1 MRNRLYTLPLVVL
14 MTLFV
19 GCGDFVAEN
28 PLQDVPNRL
37 DAPIVEEINNN
48 KPTLLGSC
56 EQDDTI
62 TILIDTQSLANT
74 TTCSNG
80 GYRIIIGSALENG
93 AHNLT
98 AIATRSGVSSTVSA
112 ITPIFITDTTEDNG
126 SSGTPVDGTL
136 TLSGKVTYDRVKVNK
151 NYVGLDYDN
160 TVKESAKQ
168 VVVTAIG
175 SHGQTLASTTTDDN
189 GAYRFTNIPKETV
202 VKIRVDAKMQKLG
215 QGGWDVQV
223 HDNTRGD
230 VLYVIEGEFSSTRS
244 QDSVRN
250 LNASSGW
257 SLNSGSYTQERQS
270 APFAILGSIYQAM
283 QKVKSADSG
292 ATFPALVA
300 HWSKSNIASGNGS
313 EEELSDGLIMTSHF
327 DGENNLYILGD
338 ANGDTDEYDDHIVIH
353 EWGHY
358 FEAKFSRAD
367 SRGGPHGEGERLDIR
382 LAFGEGWGNAWSAI
396 ATDNSI
402 YYDSSGWKQGSGW
415 SMDIEAERH
424 NTPGWY
430 SEASIQR
437 ILYDLYDSNDDGDDR
452 LSLGFKPLYDVL
464 VGKQK
469 TTPAFTSIFSF
480 ITELKADKSQDTDAI
495 DDILMSE
502 DISTIDN
509 IYGSNHHNLYSDMD
523 IENIGTLCTT
533 REYGISNKLN
543 THKYMRFT
551 VNQSGNYKVQV
562 RQNNGAGSDP
572 DFALYKTSPFT
583 TIGEAEEV
591 MKGIEQQEYELSSGD
606 YLLDVSDYND
616 LSLACF
622 DISINLN

>member
-1 MRNRLYTLPLVVL
+1 

-19 GCGDFVAEN
+19 GCGDFVEETST
-28 PLQDVPNRL
+28 QDTPNRL
-37 DAPIVEEINNN
+37 DAPTVEEINNN
-48 KPTLLGSC
+48 NPTLVGSC
-56 EQDDTI
+56 ELKDTI
-62 TILIDTQSLANT
+62 TILIDTKSLANT
-74 TTCSNG
+74 TTCNNSS
-80 GYRIIIGSALENG
+80 YRITVGSTLENG
-93 AHNLT
+93 AHDIT
-98 AIATRSGVSSTVSA
+98 AIATRNGVDSIVSA
-112 ITPIFITDTTEDNG
+112 ITPVFITDTTGGIGASEI
-126 SSGTPVDGTL
+126 DGTV
-136 TLSGKVTYDRVKVNK
+136 TLSGKITYDRVRMNK
-151 NYVGLDYDN
+151 NSVGLDYDN
-160 TVKESAKQ
+160 TIKEPAKQ
-168 VVVTAIG
+168 VVVSLIG
-175 SHGQTLASTTTDDN
+175 SLGQTLALTTTDDS
-189 GAYRFTNIPKETV
+189 GAYRFTSIPQETM
-202 VKIRVDAKMQKLG
+202 VKIRVDAKMQKIG

-230 VLYVIEGEFSSTRS
+230 VLYVMEGVFSSTRS
-244 QDSVRN
+244 SNSTRN

-257 SLNSGSYTQERQS
+257 SLGDGAYTQERTA

-283 QKVKSADSG
+283 QKVNSADSG
-292 ATFPALVA
+292 ATFPALVV
-300 HWSKSNIASGNGS
+300 HWSKSNTASGNGT
-313 EEELSDGLIMTSHF
+313 EAELRDGLIITSHF

-338 ANGDTDEYDDHIVIH
+338 ANSDTDEYDDHIIIH

-358 FEAKFSRAD
+358 FEAKFSRVD
-367 SRGGPHGEGERLDIR
+367 SRGGAHGEGERLDIR

-396 ATDNSI
+396 ATDDSI

-415 SMDIEAERH
+415 SMDIEHERH

-464 VGKQK
+464 TGGQK

-480 ITELKADKSQDTDAI
+480 VTELKAHTPQNTDLI
-495 DDILMSE
+495 DDILRSE

-509 IYGSNHHNLYSDMD
+509 SYGSTHHNLYSDMD
-523 IENIGTLCTT
+523 IGDIGTLCTS
-533 REYGISNKLN
+533 REYGIRNKLN
-543 THKYMRFT
+543 THKYMRFS
-551 VNQSGNYKVQV
+551 VYQSGNYKVQV

-572 DFALYKTSPFT
+572 DFALYKTSPFK
-583 TIGEAEEV
+583 TIGEVEEV

-606 YLLDVSDYND
+606 YLLDVSDYNN